1 MILTETIKKNLV
13 KHLNYNNSNDYETGL
28 NLNDYENSHNS
39 KYLNYLVEIIN
50 SIRQDPALYSQL
62 IENSI

>member
-13 KHLNYNNSNDYETGL
+13 KHLNYNNS
-28 NLNDYENSHNS
+28 NDYENSHNS